1 MYLLEEERFRKESE
15 IQEAFMFLLEEDMFL
30 RKESVFV
37 MEDQSEGVGIV
48 EESFEQV
55 QFVLKKKEEV
65 GK

>member
-15 IQEAFMFLLEEDMFL
+15 IQEAFMFLLEEDTFL

-37 MEDQSEGVGIV
+37 MEDQSGGVGIV

>member
-1 MYLLEEERFRKESE
+1 MYLLEEERFRKELE
-15 IQEAFMFLLEEDMFL
+15 IQEAFMFLSEEDTFL

>member
-1 MYLLEEERFRKESE
+1 MYLSEEERFRKESE
-15 IQEAFMFLLEEDMFL
+15 IQEASMFLSEEDTFL

-37 MEDQSEGVGIV
+37 MEDQGEGVGIE